1 MDAHLIG
8 IDLAQFL
15 PMRNASATKQQP
27 AKPAKRSAQSEMNVK
42 APITKPH

>member
-15 PMRNASATKQQP
+15 PMQNVSATKQRP
-27 AKPAKRSAQSEMNVK
+27 AKLAKPPAQSEMNVK
-42 APITKPH
+42 EPNTKPH

>member
-15 PMRNASATKQQP
+15 SLQNASATKQRP
-27 AKPAKRSAQSEMNVK
+27 AKPEKRSAQSDMNIK
-42 APITKPH
+42 ESGAKPH